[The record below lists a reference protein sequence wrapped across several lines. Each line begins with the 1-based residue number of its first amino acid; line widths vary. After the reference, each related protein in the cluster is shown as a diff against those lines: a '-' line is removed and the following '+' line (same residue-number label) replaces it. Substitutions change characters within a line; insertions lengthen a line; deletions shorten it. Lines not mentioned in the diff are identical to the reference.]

1 MTLAHLDGQRCQR
14 PDHEEERQERHGQ
27 LLAVRQVRARTNLR
41 LARRLP
47 PPPPLPPPPALTVAA
62 EPYFSQNQTL
72 AAFLI
77 ARGASAMLE
86 LPVCGAFEAMSDYD
100 LTNPLLD
107 VEFGRA
113 LGAGERVAPGRF
125 RREYAKATVEL
136 DCKSWSSTFTLK
148 DG

>member
-1 MTLAHLDGQRCQR
+1 MAEPACKSWTLDA
-14 PDHEEERQERHGQ
+14 
-27 LLAVRQVRARTNLR
+27 TNQSLCVCY
-41 LARRLP
+41 LQATVDDPSKGHAAAGCLSGVP
-47 PPPPLPPPPALTVAA
+47 PPPPPPPPALTVTA

-107 VEFGRA
+107 VDFGHA

-136 DCKSWSSTFTLK
+136 DCKGWSSTFTLK